1 MKKFFAVLL
10 IVLLCLVPLF
20 SADEELEQS
29 LDAKIKDGFTFDA
42 YFIGNF
48 IRQSDFAAGMGFS
61 MGLRS
66 NNVEFAGYLNLQ
78 NSFNPGGGPYA
89 LTMEFFA
96 EPGFNISWNIFRSGR
111 ILTEL
116 SLDVGVLL
124 DIWSKDGS
132 LKFYVAPWAIMARPM
147 IMTNFQFGSYIMGVG
162 LFYQI
167 TGYPS
172 ALSNEYNG
180 LGIVLKFV

>member
-1 MKKFFAVLL
+1 MKKLISILVILVCLLPVFAATE
-10 IVLLCLVPLF
+10 F
-20 SADEELEQS
+20 EET
-29 LDAKIKDGFTFDA
+29 LDAKLKDGFTFDA

-48 IRQSDFAAGMGFS
+48 VRQSDFAAGMGFS

-66 NNVEFAGYLNLQ
+66 SNVEFSGYLNLQ

-89 LTMEFFA
+89 LNMEFFA
-96 EPGFNISWNIFRSGR
+96 EPGFNVSWNFFRSGR

-124 DIWSKDGS
+124 DIWSKDGA

-147 IMTNFQFGSYIMGVG
+147 IMTNFQFGSYIMGLG

-167 TGYPS
+167 TGYPA
-172 ALSNEYNG
+172 ALSDEYNG
-180 LGIVLKFV
+180 LGIVVKFI